1 MSYIPAY
8 TCSVSCENTT
18 SSSYTMDTSHESAHE
33 RVAHTTI
40 ALAPLMPAS
49 PIARWRLCRCEQ
61 VNLVR
66 GKKSRVS
73 FPQFATRKHFGI
85 FRFSPIFPSLL
96 PPMNFP
102 RSSRREI
109 EGSMETNKYLYR
121 CDRYRSFFKKERKKF
136 AWTPHGSREGSSR
149 RPRRQRMTPMVS
161 VFHRFRFGHAAR
173 ATRTHR
179 VSAPTHARI
188 YTCVG
193 ASPLLGSPPS
203 SYRH

>member
-1 MSYIPAY
+1 M
-8 TCSVSCENTT
+8 
-18 SSSYTMDTSHESAHE
+18 
-33 RVAHTTI
+33 
-40 ALAPLMPAS
+40 
-49 PIARWRLCRCEQ
+49 Q
-61 VNLVR
+61 VR
-66 GKKSRVS
+66 TGEPGKGKKKPRLVS
-73 FPQFATRKHFGI
+73 TICHAQTLWN
-85 FRFSPIFPSLL
+85 FSLLSDFLSLL
-96 PPMNFP
+96 PPTNFP
-102 RSSRREI
+102 RCSLRQER
-109 EGSMETNKYLYR
+109 SMETNKYLYR

-149 RPRRQRMTPMVS
+149 RPRRQRMTPVVS

>member
-1 MSYIPAY
+1 M
-8 TCSVSCENTT
+8 
-18 SSSYTMDTSHESAHE
+18 
-33 RVAHTTI
+33 
-40 ALAPLMPAS
+40 
-49 PIARWRLCRCEQ
+49 Q
-61 VNLVR
+61 VR
-66 GKKSRVS
+66 TGEPGKGKKKKPRLVS
-73 FPQFATRKHFGI
+73 TICHAQTLWN
-85 FRFSPIFPSLL
+85 FSLLSDFLSLL
-96 PPMNFP
+96 PPTNFP
-102 RSSRREI
+102 RCSLRQER
-109 EGSMETNKYLYR
+109 SMETNKYLYR

-149 RPRRQRMTPMVS
+149 RPRRQRMTPVVS

>member
-1 MSYIPAY
+1 
-8 TCSVSCENTT
+8 
-18 SSSYTMDTSHESAHE
+18 MDTSHESAHE

-121 CDRYRSFFKKERKKF
+121 CDRYRSLHVWAFFQKRKKEICVDSPWLERGIVE
-136 AWTPHGSREGSSR
+136 ATTPATHDAGGVGVSQIQIRSRCSR
-149 RPRRQRMTPMVS
+149 DTHPPCLRSDT
-161 VFHRFRFGHAAR
+161 R
-173 ATRTHR
+173 ADLHVRGR
-179 VSAPTHARI
+179 V
-188 YTCVG
+188 
-193 ASPLLGSPPS
+193 ASPRIAAVVVSSLIPS
-203 SYRH
+203 RFLSLRFP

>member
-1 MSYIPAY
+1 
-8 TCSVSCENTT
+8 
-18 SSSYTMDTSHESAHE
+18 MDTSHESAHE

-66 GKKSRVS
+66 GKKKSRVS

-85 FRFSPIFPSLL
+85 FRFSPISLPSSL
-96 PPMNFP
+96 PRISLDALFEK
-102 RSSRREI
+102 RDRI
-109 EGSMETNKYLYR
+109 IETNKYPIAI
-121 CDRYRSFFKKERKKF
+121 DTEVWAFFQKRKKEGKKF
-136 AWTPHGSREGSSR
+136 ASTPHGSREGSSR
-149 RPRRQRMTPMVS
+149 RPRRQRMTPVVS

>member
-1 MSYIPAY
+1 
-8 TCSVSCENTT
+8 
-18 SSSYTMDTSHESAHE
+18 MDTSHESAHE

-85 FRFSPIFPSLL
+85 FRFSPISFPSSL
-96 PPMNFP
+96 PRISLDALFDK
-102 RSSRREI
+102 R
-109 EGSMETNKYLYR
+109 
-121 CDRYRSFFKKERKKF
+121 DRWKQISIYIVAIDTEVCMFGHFFKKERKKF

-149 RPRRQRMTPMVS
+149 RPRRQRMTPVVS